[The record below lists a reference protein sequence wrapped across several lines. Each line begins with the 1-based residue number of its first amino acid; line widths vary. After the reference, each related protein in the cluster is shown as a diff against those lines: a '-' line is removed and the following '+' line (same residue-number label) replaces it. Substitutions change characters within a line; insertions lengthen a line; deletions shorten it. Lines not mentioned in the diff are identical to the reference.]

1 MSTRLSHLVQR
12 TRQNHA
18 VEHATITLLMQHQR
32 NLQMVAGR
40 SNQRG
45 FYVFGR
51 VETAALAAAA
61 AEALARLQRGDA
73 YLAIHPNC
81 GTNLV
86 TMSTLTGAA
95 TLLTTAIGRRQKAGL
110 LDQIPM
116 VILAAATG
124 ILVGRPLGM
133 QLQRRVTTLADVR
146 NLRLGA
152 ITRRQVMAGRWM
164 QHFVQLEEVT

>member
-1 MSTRLSHLVQR
+1 MTTFVSHLVQR
-12 TRQNHA
+12 IRQNHA

-32 NLQMVAGR
+32 NLPMVAGR

-51 VETAALAAAA
+51 VETAALTAAAV
-61 AEALARLQRGDA
+61 EALARLQRGDA

-86 TMSTLTGAA
+86 AMSTLTGAA
-95 TLLTTAIGRRQKAGL
+95 TLLTTTIGRRQKAGP

-152 ITRRQVMAGRWM
+152 INRWQAMGGRWI
-164 QHFVQLEEVT
+164 QHFVHLEEVT